1 MEEVKYTIAGDPRI
15 RTAPATLVGTRAWKL
30 QGCQLVPEAK
40 PVMVTPPAPAAKK
53 VTPKA
58 QPDANKA

>member
-30 QGCQLVPEAK
+30 QGCQQVPEAK
-40 PVMVTPPAPAAKK
+40 PVMVAPPAPAAKK
-53 VTPKA
+53 VQPKKTDHA
-58 QPDANKA
+58 DQA